1 MVFSVEVV
9 KDMRL
14 ANEQALWLLWA
25 IPFMMGLYGWCF
37 YRKHHLLGRFAQVAL
52 IRHINLNVSIQ
63 RQVGKGILLI
73 LAAVLMIAALMEP
86 GWNPHPQPI
95 ERKGR
100 DLIVLLDV
108 SQSMLAEDIKPNR
121 LERAKLDIRELL
133 DELSDDRI
141 GIIAFAGTSV
151 IKCPL
156 THDYGFAKIALDQI
170 DTQSVSRGGTLV
182 GDAVRK
188 AVEEVFD
195 QEEKDFKDIILITD
209 GEDHESYPLEAAE
222 KAAQMGVRL
231 FIIGVGDDSEGAR
244 IPVVDEQ
251 GQQSFLKYQDE
262 EIWTKLES
270 ETLEQMAKITPGGR
284 YLNVKTGTY
293 DLLEVYHELI
303 ETSEAKQLEAASSMQ
318 YEEKFQIF
326 LGLALTLLIIETL
339 ISERKRG
346 HRV

>member
-1 MVFSVEVV
+1 ME
-9 KDMRL
+9 L

-25 IPFMMGLYGWCF
+25 IPFIAGLYGWSF
-37 YRKHHLLGRFAQVAL
+37 YRKHRMLHQFAQADL
-52 IRHINLNVSIQ
+52 LKHINLNVTIQ
-63 RQVGKGILLI
+63 RQWSKAALLI
-73 LAAVLMIAALMEP
+73 LSVLMIIIALTRP
-86 GWNPHPQPI
+86 GWNPQPQKVD
-95 ERKGR
+95 RKGR
-100 DLIVLLDV
+100 DLIILLDV

-170 DTQSVSRGGTLV
+170 NTQSISRGGTLI

-188 AVEEVFD
+188 AVDEVFD
-195 QEEKDFKDIILITD
+195 QDEKGFKDIILITD
-209 GEDHESYPLEAAE
+209 GEDHESYPLKAAE
-222 KAAQMGVRL
+222 KAGRKGVRL
-231 FIIGVGDDSEGAR
+231 FVIGVGDDTQGAR
-244 IPVVDEQ
+244 IPTVDEQ
-251 GQQSFLKYQDE
+251 GRKTFLKYQGQE
-262 EIWTKLES
+262 VWTKLEPK
-270 ETLEQMAKITPGGR
+270 TLEQMARITPGGR

-293 DLLEVYHELI
+293 DLLEVYHSLI
-303 ETSEAKQLEAASSMQ
+303 ETSEAKQLEATSTVL

-326 LGLALTLLIIETL
+326 LGLALTLLIIEAF

-346 HRV
+346 QATNM

>member
-1 MVFSVEVV
+1 
-9 KDMRL
+9 MRL

-25 IPFMMGLYGWCF
+25 IPVIMGFYAWSF
-37 YRKHHLLGRFAQVAL
+37 YRKQGMLRRFAQADL
-52 IRHINLNVSIQ
+52 LSHLNLNAALG
-63 RQVGKGILLI
+63 RQISKVALLI
-73 LAAVLMIAALMEP
+73 LAVTLIIAALTEP
-86 GWNPHPQPI
+86 GWNPKPQNI

-100 DLIVLLDV
+100 DLIILLDV

-121 LERAKLDIRELL
+121 LERAKLDIRDLL

-141 GIIAFAGTSV
+141 GIIAFAGASV

-170 DTQSVSRGGTLV
+170 DTQSISRGGTLI

-209 GEDHESYPLEAAE
+209 GEDHESYPLKAAE
-222 KAAQMGVRL
+222 KAAQNGIRL
-231 FIIGVGDDSEGAR
+231 FVIGVGDDTKGAR
-244 IPVVDEQ
+244 IPIVDEK
-251 GQQSFLKYQDE
+251 GRKTFLKYQDE
-262 EIWTKLES
+262 EVWTKLKPQ
-270 ETLEQMAKITPGGR
+270 TLEQMALITPGGR

-293 DLLEVYHELI
+293 DLLEVYHSLI
-303 ETSEAKQLEAASSMQ
+303 ETSQAKQLEATSTMQ
-318 YEEKFQIF
+318 FEEKFQIF
-326 LGLALTLLIIETL
+326 LGLALTLLIIESL

-346 HRV
+346 QTTNR